1 MFDVV
6 SELWFLSSVHVIG
19 IVVIV
24 ILYLFDLMYTLK
36 SS

>member
-1 MFDVV
+1 
-6 SELWFLSSVHVIG
+6 VHVTG